1 MRLLD
6 IVRKTIPNGHCWEY
20 LETFVVVLLH
30 TTGLFAAITISVVL
44 ASIPLVLATLKDS
57 AFCLMWYIV
66 IVPSWVVSIKFI
78 AYHLRWDDIFY

>member
-6 IVRKTIPNGHCWEY
+6 IVHKETTNGRFWKY
-20 LETFVVVLLH
+20 LDTFVVVLLH
-30 TTGLFAAITISVVL
+30 AAGLFAAITITAVL
-44 ASIPLVLATLKDS
+44 ASLPLILAALKDS

-66 IVPSWVVSIKFI
+66 IVPSWVVSIQFI